1 MGGRTGVT
9 RVGGGEGRGGE
20 GRARACQAPGEAG
33 PDVGY
38 TYVFLSSDCI
48 RLHT

>member
-1 MGGRTGVT
+1 MGGRVLPLW
-9 RVGGGEGRGGE
+9 GE

>member
-9 RVGGGEGRGGE
+9 LVGGGE